1 MEEILEEVGAIQA
14 IYCGENEFFLSSKGD
29 SSVTFSVTTSPS
41 NDTSLKI
48 TVTFVLLDSYPGKSP
63 SISVQSQYLSRQEC
77 DNIKTFLAREAET
90 YCGSPMIM
98 SLLTALQEKED
109 VSRQVVSV
117 TTSKPKDE
125 EEIITCVL
133 QLDHMRNKSQYTKT
147 IKRWCEELEITGRLL
162 FCQRW
167 IFIILQSHEIN
178 IKTYIQRNKHQCV
191 DVDSS
196 GHPCKERLLSTLY
209 HGYQEKLAFS
219 SFEVVSLDLHDLKN
233 YLTQYNL
240 SRVYLNYIFPL
251 INKK

>member
-14 IYCGENEFFLSSKGD
+14 IYCGENEFSLCSKGD

-48 TVTFVLLDSYPGKSP
+48 TVTFVLLDSYPRRLP

-77 DNIKTFLAREAET
+77 DKIKTFLSREAET

-98 SLLTALQEKED
+98 SLLTALQEKD
-109 VSRQVVSV
+109 VSRRVVSM

-125 EEIITCVL
+125 EEITTCVL

-167 IFIILQSHEIN
+167 IFIILQSCEIN
-178 IKTYIQRNKHQCV
+178 IKSQ
-191 DVDSS
+191 
-196 GHPCKERLLSTLY
+196 
-209 HGYQEKLAFS
+209 
-219 SFEVVSLDLHDLKN
+219 VSWA
-233 YLTQYNL
+233 
-240 SRVYLNYIFPL
+240 
-251 INKK
+251 

>member
-1 MEEILEEVGAIQA
+1 MIL
-14 IYCGENEFFLSSKGD
+14 
-29 SSVTFSVTTSPS
+29 
-41 NDTSLKI
+41 
-48 TVTFVLLDSYPGKSP
+48 
-63 SISVQSQYLSRQEC
+63 
-77 DNIKTFLAREAET
+77 
-90 YCGSPMIM
+90 
-98 SLLTALQEKED
+98 SLLTALQEKENISRRS
-109 VSRQVVSV
+109 VSLTTTEPEDKEIL
-117 TTSKPKDE
+117 TTS
-125 EEIITCVL
+125 VL

-147 IKRWCEELEITGRLL
+147 IKRWCEELGIVGRLL

-167 IFIILQSHEIN
+167 IFIILQSSESN

-209 HGYQEKLAFS
+209 HGCQEKLAFS
-219 SFEVVSLDLHDLKN
+219 SFEVVSLDLQDLKN